1 MRGKPLRL
9 AMLGTSPYRGGMRL
23 PATRRVKAGR
33 PATFGPLP
41 AAPALRR
48 APCDVGARRAPRGL
62 CVLALC
68 SARVWQHLPHKD
80 YYVVVAIPKRFP
92 RKEKSGL
99 LSLSADHLAQYLH
112 CFMIIQL
119 TQRRV
124 NHKAA
129 SNYVSIG
136 QSWTDFAAVF
146 HVLPHFSECG
156 YSSSSCFSGRRI
168 FIRRWGGAL
177 TT

>member
-23 PATRRVKAGR
+23 PAMRRVKAGR

-48 APCDVGARRAPRGL
+48 APCDVGAGRAPRGL

-80 YYVVVAIPKRFP
+80 YYVV
-92 RKEKSGL
+92 
-99 LSLSADHLAQYLH
+99 SAP
-112 CFMIIQL
+112 
-119 TQRRV
+119 
-124 NHKAA
+124 
-129 SNYVSIG
+129 
-136 QSWTDFAAVF
+136 
-146 HVLPHFSECG
+146 PH
-156 YSSSSCFSGRRI
+156 RRI
-168 FIRRWGGAL
+168 NILRPEKQEDEEYPHSEKCGKTWETAAKSVQLCPIL
-177 TT
+177 T